1 MILPKV
7 ICWYVSFL
15 RSKARQVQNRNENHV
30 YMKRILFSLALTFS
44 CLTMSSQP
52 HFKVDS
58 NPDILRHHGPI
69 FPDRVN
75 VVLPQVNG
83 YNIYKA
89 DLHIHT
95 IYSDGHVTPQVR
107 VQEAWYD
114 GLDVLAITEHIEYRG
129 LENDMIEFMKPYL
142 KKDAEAINWNIVSE
156 PADKRGIQTDLD
168 IAVRLARKEA
178 EKYGITIISGAEISR
193 PPETIGHFN
202 ALFTTDNDA
211 IYDPDPIQSLKNA
224 KAQGALIMH
233 NHPGWRRTSL
243 DMIDFEKKVYP
254 SGLID
259 GIEVM
264 NHLDFYPRAVDRAE
278 EYDLFMASNTDLHTS
293 SFEYYRL
300 NGALRNMTLIF
311 AKDKSQESLKE
322 AMKAHRTLAVSFGTI
337 AGEKQLLEDF
347 FMASVSFTTV
357 STDSNGTRT
366 VQIRN
371 NTSFPY
377 VLDYG
382 PNTIVLNPFCE
393 LQTTVAKDAPLKI
406 KVENM
411 WHSST
416 EKLETIIDIQ

>member
-1 MILPKV
+1 
-7 ICWYVSFL
+7 
-15 RSKARQVQNRNENHV
+15 
-30 YMKRILFSLALTFS
+30 MKRILFLLALTFS
-44 CLTMSSQP
+44 CMAMSAQP
-52 HFKVDS
+52 HFKVES
-58 NPDILRHHGPI
+58 NPDILRHYGSI

-75 VVLPQVNG
+75 IALPQVNG
-83 YNIYKA
+83 YNVYKA

-95 IYSDGHVTPQVR
+95 IYSDGHVTPQFR

-129 LENDMIEFMKPYL
+129 LENDMIEFMEPYL
-142 KKDAEAINWNIVSE
+142 KKNAEAINWSIVSE
-156 PADKRGIQTDLD
+156 PADERGIQTDLD

-178 EKYGITIISGAEISR
+178 EKYDITIISGAEISR

-202 ALFTTDNDA
+202 ALFTVDNDA
-211 IYDPDPIQSLKNA
+211 IYDPDPIQSMKNA

-233 NHPGWRRTSL
+233 NHPGWRRPSL

-259 GIEVM
+259 GVEVM
-264 NHLDFYPRAVDRAE
+264 NHLDFYPRAIDRAE
-278 EYDLFMASNTDLHTS
+278 EYGLFMASNTDLHTS
-293 SFEYYRL
+293 SYEYYRL

-322 AMKAHRTLAVSFGTI
+322 ALQAHRTLAYSFGTI

-347 FMASVSFTTV
+347 FKASVSFTTV
-357 STDSNGTRT
+357 ATDSNGTRT

-371 NTSFPY
+371 NSSLPY

-382 PNTIVLNPFCE
+382 ANPMVLNPFCE
-393 LQTTVAKDAPLKI
+393 LRTTVSKDACLNI

-411 WHSST
+411 WYSST
-416 EKLETIIDIQ
+416 EKLETIIEIK